1 VTAMTWFLIT
11 VLSLV
16 VVLALIAVVLLIG
29 YVTDEMDDERAR
41 IDLEVRRAERQ
52 LHDIARHSFES
63 MLSEARSNER
73 VG

>member
-1 VTAMTWFLIT
+1 MTWFLIT

-63 MLSEARSNER
+63 MLAETRSNER
-73 VG
+73 MG

>member
-1 VTAMTWFLIT
+1 MTWFLIT

-52 LHDIARHSFES
+52 LQDIARHSFES
-63 MLSEARSNER
+63 MLAEARSNER
-73 VG
+73 IV